1 MDSQSLTEQSV
12 ILGTRLLQ
20 ERELSGKT
28 IARAAAQL
36 GVTSNTIKSFENGK
50 SAPGFPQLELLA
62 LLYRTPLPNLLWS
75 VDDSHPEIMLDQE
88 KAPAFIALR
97 TRIIAATI
105 KQARLYQKLSLKK
118 AAEGIGITAGALKK
132 YESGTMPIPEPI
144 LENLCLSLGIDIESL
159 VSRLTPKIE
168 YSASVPF
175 NEANPSLLPPEISEF
190 VSNPANLPYLELAKK
205 LSTLDAA
212 KLRTIAE
219 NLLEITF

>member
-1 MDSQSLTEQSV
+1 MDPQSLTEQSV

-20 ERELSGKT
+20 ERELSEKT

-50 SAPGFPQLELLA
+50 TAPGLPQLELLA
-62 LLYRTPLPNLLWS
+62 LLYRTPLPKLLWG
-75 VDDSHPEIMLDQE
+75 VDESAPEVKLDQE
-88 KAPAFIALR
+88 KAPAFVALR

-105 KQARLYQKLSLKK
+105 KQARLHQKLSLKK
-118 AAEGIGITAGALKK
+118 AAERVGITVGAIKK
-132 YESGTMPIPEPI
+132 YESATLPIPEPI
-144 LENLCLSLGIDIESL
+144 LENLCLSLGIKIESL
-159 VSRLTPKIE
+159 VSQLTPKTE
-168 YSASVPF
+168 SATGAAF
-175 NEANPSLLPPEISEF
+175 NEPNPSLLPPEIGEF

-219 NLLEITF
+219 DLLEITL